1 MKAEVFNI
9 QKFSLQDGPGI
20 RTSVFFSRCNLNC
33 AWCANPECHQQ
44 AGNLVETSE
53 YELQEL
59 LQEVQKDKAFYDRS
73 GGGVTLTG
81 GEIFMQEEFVG
92 DFCLLLK
99 ETGIHVVLE
108 TAGAVENERFARL
121 AGLADFVYI
130 DCKHYEDEKHRK
142 GTGVSNREIL
152 DNIAWLVQSSI
163 PYCVRIPIIP
173 GYNDSA
179 QDAENFGKLLC
190 RLGAEQVE
198 LLPFH
203 QFGEG
208 KYQKYGMS
216 YAFAGVKPL
225 HREELQAY
233 AQQLKSDG
241 IHVLLK

>member
-108 TAGAVENERFARL
+108 TAGAVENERFA
-121 AGLADFVYI
+121 G
-130 DCKHYEDEKHRK
+130 
-142 GTGVSNREIL
+142 
-152 DNIAWLVQSSI
+152 
-163 PYCVRIPIIP
+163 
-173 GYNDSA
+173 
-179 QDAENFGKLLC
+179 
-190 RLGAEQVE
+190 
-198 LLPFH
+198 
-203 QFGEG
+203 
-208 KYQKYGMS
+208 
-216 YAFAGVKPL
+216 
-225 HREELQAY
+225 
-233 AQQLKSDG
+233 
-241 IHVLLK
+241 